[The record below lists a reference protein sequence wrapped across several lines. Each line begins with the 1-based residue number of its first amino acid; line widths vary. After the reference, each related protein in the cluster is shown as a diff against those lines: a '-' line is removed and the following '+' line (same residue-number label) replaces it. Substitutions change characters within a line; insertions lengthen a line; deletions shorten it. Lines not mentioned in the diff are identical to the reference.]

1 MKKMVS
7 LVCML
12 ALLLGALGTTAFAA
26 PQDDIL
32 AAVDA
37 NIPSGILQYYRTMG
51 INILTQIDVTDAQ
64 AQEVSALIKQAGA
77 LLQEGTQS
85 AHEYRATQRERLLE
99 LFAQICAVLH
109 LSYTTSTKP
118 SGLHAGDVVIH
129 LYYNGTPIGELD
141 GDFIKQTDVP
151 TRTGDSVGMWTAIG
165 ITLFVAC
172 AASVVVAYR
181 KSRVPFA

>member
-37 NIPSGILQYYRTMG
+37 NIPAGILQYYRTMG

-85 AHEYRATQRERLLE
+85 AHEYRAAQREAFGTLCANMRGTSSFLYNINQIIRTACGRCRDPSVLQWNANWGAGRRLYQ
-99 LFAQICAVLH
+99 ADRCA
-109 LSYTTSTKP
+109 
-118 SGLHAGDVVIH
+118 D
-129 LYYNGTPIGELD
+129 
-141 GDFIKQTDVP
+141 TDE
-151 TRTGDSVGMWTAIG
+151 
-165 ITLFVAC
+165 
-172 AASVVVAYR
+172 
-181 KSRVPFA
+181 

>member
-37 NIPSGILQYYRTMG
+37 NIPAGILQYYRTMG

-85 AHEYRATQRERLLE
+85 AHEYRAAQRERLLE

-109 LSYTTSTKP
+109 LSYTTST
-118 SGLHAGDVVIH
+118 
-129 LYYNGTPIGELD
+129 
-141 GDFIKQTDVP
+141 
-151 TRTGDSVGMWTAIG
+151 
-165 ITLFVAC
+165 
-172 AASVVVAYR
+172 
-181 KSRVPFA
+181 

>member
-37 NIPSGILQYYRTMG
+37 NIPAGILQYYRTMG

-77 LLQEGTQS
+77 LLQEGT
-85 AHEYRATQRERLLE
+85 HPDCMREM
-99 LFAQICAVLH
+99 
-109 LSYTTSTKP
+109 S
-118 SGLHAGDVVIH
+118 
-129 LYYNGTPIGELD
+129 
-141 GDFIKQTDVP
+141 
-151 TRTGDSVGMWTAIG
+151 
-165 ITLFVAC
+165 
-172 AASVVVAYR
+172 
-181 KSRVPFA
+181 